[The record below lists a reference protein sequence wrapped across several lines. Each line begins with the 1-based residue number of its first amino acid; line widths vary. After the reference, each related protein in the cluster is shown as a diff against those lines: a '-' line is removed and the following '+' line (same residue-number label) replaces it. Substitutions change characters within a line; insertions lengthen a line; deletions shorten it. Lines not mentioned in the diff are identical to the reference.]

1 MRKTLFAA
9 VAGAAAAAAAAG
21 GIAWATIPA
30 PTGVITACYQKN
42 NGQLRVVEAGE
53 SCNASELALQW
64 NQTGPQG
71 VQGPPGPTGAQGV
84 PGRDGA
90 AGANGATG
98 PKGVTGGRGPVGPTG
113 AAGEAPVTPPGPYQF
128 RESGTN
134 ALTGS
139 FSLELEHA
147 NQTVRVT
154 SFAGCTPSVF
164 GALPG
169 NCYFTIRNLSDT
181 LEDWLQDSVSGSP
194 DAVRDLTVRGPLS
207 ISGSGTPDVQF
218 QLDDTF
224 ITSATLDA
232 DAGSS
237 AAGTVDLV
245 VAANGFRKVSPT
257 DAPQCD
263 CSSGSFLTGNF
274 SLEVD
279 GSLRQGV
286 AAVTG
291 VGFTVP
297 RLGTTT
303 YVPGTPAFNAV
314 VVGVSSTT
322 SPSVSATRTYLQNW
336 SDSVAGGAV
345 DQRDGRLNLLNASLS
360 QPVAQLDLANLE
372 PAFPFTPMFVDG
384 RQTLTLRPDHIT
396 FH

>member
-30 PTGVITACYQKN
+30 PNGVITACYQKN

-53 SCNASELALQW
+53 SCNASELALRW

-71 VQGPPGPTGAQGV
+71 VQGPSGPTGARGV

-98 PKGVTGGRGPVGPTG
+98 PKGATGERGPVGPTG
-113 AAGEAPVTPPGPYQF
+113 AAGEAPVTPPDPYQF
-128 RESGTN
+128 RESDTN
-134 ALTGS
+134 ALSGS
-139 FSLELEHA
+139 FSLELEDA
-147 NQTVRVT
+147 NQTVRLT
-154 SFAGCTPSVF
+154 SFAGCTPPAL
-164 GALPG
+164 GTLPG

-181 LEDWLQDSVSGSP
+181 LEDWLQDSVNGSP
-194 DAVRDLTVRGPLS
+194 NAVRDLTVRGPLS
-207 ISGSGTPDVQF
+207 INGAGTPDVQF
-218 QLDDTF
+218 ELHHAF
-224 ITSATLDA
+224 ITSATLDV
-232 DAGSS
+232 DAASS

-245 VAANGFRKVSPT
+245 VAANSFHKVSPT
-257 DAPQCD
+257 NAPPCD

-279 GSLRQGV
+279 GSVRQGV

-303 YVPGTPAFNAV
+303 YVPGTAAFKAV
-314 VVGVSSTT
+314 AVGVSSTT

-372 PAFPFTPMFVDG
+372 PVFPFTPMFVDG